1 MTIRLEYK
9 VGEIG
14 NRVWIEVGEGK
25 VELDVAVVRV
35 RMGKDALIPLNSK
48 HISEISQ
55 SNRDTW
61 KLTRGNRPELPT
73 HTPALLCPNEQS
85 IHGSMR

>member
-1 MTIRLEYK
+1 M
-9 VGEIG
+9 
-14 NRVWIEVGEGK
+14 
-25 VELDVAVVRV
+25 ELDVAVVRV

-61 KLTRGNRPELPT
+61 KLTRGNRPDYPRI
-73 HTPALLCPNEQS
+73 HLLSYVRMSRAFTDQCGEYLSYQS
-85 IHGSMR
+85 DLIISDRT